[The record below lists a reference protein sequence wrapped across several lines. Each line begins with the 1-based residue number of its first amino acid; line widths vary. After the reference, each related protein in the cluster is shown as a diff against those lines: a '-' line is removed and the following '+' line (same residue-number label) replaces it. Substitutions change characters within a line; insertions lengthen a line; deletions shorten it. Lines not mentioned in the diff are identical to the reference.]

1 MLHQLT
7 VTLQP
12 RRGPLHG
19 HTVTARGLHGMLF
32 KAISEADPRETNWL
46 HEHPAPKP
54 FSLSPLYSAGGLL
67 LGIRLGVV
75 AEWAAELFVRA
86 WNWHRE
92 QGGSLQLGPNVCV
105 VTDVQCDPGPRWLDL
120 AQCPPEPRVGLRFL
134 SPTAFRQGPGHS
146 PLPVPYNVFHW
157 PWRVWQA
164 FAPDFGLP
172 DDWLDWCAQE
182 VFVVQHQIE
191 TVTVPI
197 SKDKSF
203 TGFVGEVVFEAL
215 DGGAGQM
222 GLLQALARL
231 AAYSGVGHKT
241 TMGMGAVE
249 RFPTNS

>member
-1 MLHQLT
+1 MHQLT
-7 VTLQP
+7 LTLQP

-32 KAISEADPRETNWL
+32 KAMREADPAETDWL
-46 HEHPAPKP
+46 HDHPTPKP
-54 FSLSPLYSAGGLL
+54 FSLAPLYSTGGLL

-75 AEWAAELFVRA
+75 SDRATDLFLRA

-92 QGGSLQLGPNVCV
+92 QETSLQLGPNYCV
-105 VTDVQCDPGPRWLDL
+105 VTDVQCDAGPRWLDL
-120 AQCPPEPRVGLRFL
+120 AQLPPASRVALHFL

-146 PLPVPYNVFHW
+146 PLPVPYNVFSW

-172 DDWLDWCAQE
+172 DDWIEWCEQE
-182 VFVVQHQIE
+182 VFVIEHQIQ
-191 TVTVPI
+191 TVTVAVA
-197 SKDKSF
+197 KDESF
-203 TGFVGEVVFEAL
+203 TGFVGEVVFEAH
-215 DGGAGQM
+215 DGGPGQL
-222 GLLQALARL
+222 GLLQALAQL

-249 RFPTNS
+249 LIAPQR